1 MIIGALLIVDSSGVL
16 NVGGKARKSERNS
29 RGAGHFQ
36 GSDDSCEQHEHGFRR
51 ELDCVSGY
59 KRVLHHEC
67 ASPQAE
73 LQRFERAVTFA
84 GRFAHIMHQ
93 NVGAPIRGVQGA
105 HQRITNPK

>member
-16 NVGGKARKSERNS
+16 NVGGKARKSEHNS
-29 RGAGHFQ
+29 RDFQ
-36 GSDDSCEQHEHGFRR
+36 GSDDSCKQHEHGFRP

-105 HQRITNPK
+105 HQRITNRK